1 MMVAAYSR
9 PMSINRAL
17 HTANLQA
24 LVDAYQGRKA
34 LAAAIA
40 RGVRAPDK
48 PIDST
53 QISNALSGHRYF
65 GEKVRRKI
73 ERALGLPTFW
83 FEQEHTENGRT
94 KGAMGKQ
101 LSEAALWFARAFDHL
116 NREHQ
121 KSIVSYFKIAAP
133 ESFTEMPDFIRQLSG
148 ESGDGQGSQ
157 SGQRAGDRKTRGVS
171 KSQP

>member
-9 PMSINRAL
+9 PMSVNRAV

-24 LVDAYQGRKA
+24 LVDSHEGIKA

-40 RGVRAPDK
+40 RGVRAPEK

-53 QISNALSGHRYF
+53 QISNALKGRRYF
-65 GEKVRRKI
+65 GEKVHRKI
-73 ERALGLPTFW
+73 ERALGLPPLW
-83 FEQEHTENGRT
+83 FEQEHPTNGNGE
-94 KGAMGKQ
+94 GAIGKQ

-116 NREHQ
+116 NQEHQ

-133 ESFTEMPDFIRQLSG
+133 ESFAEMPDSIRQLSG
-148 ESGDGQGSQ
+148 ESGDGQGSKLVARP
-157 SGQRAGDRKTRGVS
+157 SDRKTRGVS